1 MPGKQLSEQ
10 EKKEY
15 DAVLN
20 EWLEKIDEI
29 GEQDQ
34 EPGKRDKDTM
44 RLDFGYNGIYTELE
58 KIYRP
63 KLDKILG
70 RDGQVGKEATP
81 KPKIKKF
88 SDLIA
93 QNPQGFPELPQKNNG
108 RT

>member
-15 DAVLN
+15 DTILN

-29 GEQDQ
+29 EEQGQ

-44 RLDFGYNGIYTELE
+44 RLDFGYNGVYTELE

-70 RDGQVGKEATP
+70 RDGQMGKEATS
-81 KPKIKKF
+81 KSKIKKF
-88 SDLIA
+88 SDLIV
-93 QNPQGFPELPQKNNG
+93 QNPHRFPELPKKK
-108 RT
+108 

>member
-1 MPGKQLSEQ
+1 MPEKQLSEQ

-29 GEQDQ
+29 ASYEEQNQ
-34 EPGKRDKDTM
+34 ESGKRDKNTM
-44 RLDFGYNGIYTELE
+44 CLDFGYNGIYTELE
-58 KIYRP
+58 NIYRP

-70 RDGQVGKEATP
+70 RDGQTGKEAAP

-88 SDLIA
+88 SDLIVP
-93 QNPQGFPELPQKNNG
+93 NPHGFPELLKKK
-108 RT
+108 